1 MDSRRLTADESAL
14 YWRGFVALDA
24 ANRSPRRRK
33 ALWGSSSDMNDVSAI
48 DVASKRLALALDALA
63 AAVERR
69 HEADRG
75 EQTFAAQ
82 LHALGADR
90 SRLAAELDAATARSR
105 TLESVNRE
113 VDQRLDA
120 AIDTIR
126 SVLAANQ
133 P

>member
-1 MDSRRLTADESAL
+1 MTE
-14 YWRGFVALDA
+14 G
-24 ANRSPRRRK
+24 
-33 ALWGSSSDMNDVSAI
+33 SAI
-48 DVASKRLALALDALA
+48 DAASKRLALALDALA

-75 EQTFAAQ
+75 EQTLDAQ

-113 VDQRLDA
+113 VAQRLDA